1 MTRIL
6 DLDAGLIRRRVAAAG
21 VVGAGGAG
29 FPTHVKLNAS
39 AEIYLVNG
47 AECEPLLKVDQ
58 QMADEQAEWLIKG
71 LLYGMAATG
80 AAEGII
86 ALKAKYQAAIDRLT
100 PLLPERVRL
109 HILPDIY
116 PAGDEVITIWLATGR
131 RVPPAQL
138 PLSIGVVV
146 SNVQTLINVARA
158 VELEQPVTQRTLTVN
173 GAVRQPLTLSLPLG
187 TPLREALA
195 LAGGCTVSNP
205 AFINGGPMMGHLL
218 DDLDEPVTKT
228 TGGLLVL
235 PEDHLLI
242 RRRRQSMDTVLA
254 MARSVC
260 EQCTLCTELC
270 PRHMIGHEL
279 PPHLI
284 VRATNYQHIAQPSV
298 LLSALTCSECGIC
311 EAYACPVEI
320 SPMRLN
326 QALKGRLRAEG
337 ARYEGELRAADPM
350 AEYRLLPVSRLISR
364 LELQAFNH
372 KAPMQVT
379 DYAPREVCLPL
390 RQHIGVA
397 AEPSV
402 GVGQTVVAGQ
412 CIASIP
418 EGQLGVPL
426 HASIDGQVIEVGIS
440 HIRIAASTADTLS
453 QGESPCITPSA

>member
-1 MTRIL
+1 MSAL
-6 DLDAGLIRRRVAAAG
+6 LELDAAVIRQRVAAAG

-29 FPTHVKLNAS
+29 FPTHVKLNAQ
-39 AEIYLVNG
+39 AGIYLVNG

-58 QMADEQAEWLIKG
+58 QMADEQAQWLLKG

-80 AAEGII
+80 AQEGII
-86 ALKAKYQAAIDRLT
+86 ALKAKYEAAIARLT
-100 PLLPERVRL
+100 PLLPSNVRL

-131 RVPPAQL
+131 RVPPAAL

-158 VELEQPVTQRTLTVN
+158 VELERPVTHRTLTVN
-173 GAVRQPLTLSLPLG
+173 GAVAQPLTLSLPLG

-195 LAGGCTVSNP
+195 LAGGSSIGNP
-205 AFINGGPMMGHLL
+205 AFINGGPMMGRLL
-218 DDLDEPVTKT
+218 EDLDEPVTKT

-235 PEDHLLI
+235 PVDHLLI
-242 RRRRQSMDTVLA
+242 RRRRQSMETVLA

-270 PRHMIGHEL
+270 PRHLIGHEL

-326 QALKGRLRAEG
+326 QALKTRLRAEG

-364 LELQAFNH
+364 LELQPFNH
-372 KAPMQVT
+372 KAPMQVP
-379 DYAPREVCLPL
+379 DYVPKEVRLPL
-390 RQHIGVA
+390 RQHIGAA
-397 AEPSV
+397 AEPCVSVGQRV
-402 GVGQTVVAGQ
+402 GVGQ
-412 CIASIP
+412 CIARMAD
-418 EGQLGVPL
+418 GQLGAAL
-426 HASIDGQVIEVGIS
+426 HASIAGEVVEVS
-440 HIRIAASTADTLS
+440 AEHIRIVASATCATS
-453 QGESPCITPSA
+453 QGELPCITPSA

>member
-1 MTRIL
+1 MSAIL
-6 DLDAGLIRRRVAAAG
+6 ALDGATIRQRVAAAG

-29 FPTHVKLNAS
+29 LPTHGKLNAQ
-39 AEIYLVNG
+39 ADIYLVNG

-58 QMADEQAEWLIKG
+58 QMAAEQAQWLLKG

-80 AAEGII
+80 AQEGVI
-86 ALKAKYQAAIDRLT
+86 ALKAKYEAAIARLT
-100 PLLPERVRL
+100 SLLPGNVRL

-131 RVPPAQL
+131 RVPPAAL

-158 VELEQPVTQRTLTVN
+158 VELEQPVIRRTLTVN

-187 TPLREALA
+187 TPLREALE
-195 LAGGCTVSNP
+195 LAGGSTIGNP
-205 AFINGGPMMGHLL
+205 AYINGGPMMGHLL
-218 DDLDEPVTKT
+218 EDLDEPVTKT

-235 PEDHLLI
+235 PDEHLLI

-270 PRHMIGHEL
+270 PRHLIGHEL

-311 EAYACPVEI
+311 EAYACPVDI

-326 QALKGRLRAEG
+326 QALKSRLRAEG

-364 LELQAFNH
+364 LELQPFNH
-372 KAPMQVT
+372 KAPMW
-379 DYAPREVCLPL
+379 DGEYAPGEVRLPL
-390 RQHIGVA
+390 RQHIGAA
-397 AEPSV
+397 AEACVSV
-402 GVGQTVVAGQ
+402 GQAVSVGQ
-412 CIASIP
+412 CIARVP
-418 EGQLGVPL
+418 EGQLGVLL
-426 HASIDGQVIEVGIS
+426 HASIAGQVTEVSAS
-440 HIRIAASTADTLS
+440 HIRIVAASGSLS
-453 QGESPCITPSA
+453 QGEPSCTTPSA